1 MNSIHKSAK
10 FTVLVANYNGEK
22 YLRKCLP
29 SVLASSSKVKFKVLV
44 VDDAS
49 TDGSVSYVKSL
60 ASKHDNITL
69 VVNKENHGPSGSR
82 NIGMAKVDT
91 PYVYFLDNDTEVD
104 KDFLLECEKTF
115 NEGEDV
121 GAVQSMLCDYDDRDK
136 IQNAG
141 LTLIPYA
148 AWAIGLSAGES
159 YDPDKEYKK
168 EVLGLSAALA
178 VKLEVFKKG
187 VEFDSRFYHYSE
199 DLDFSWRMWV
209 AGYKTLLSKKSVVYH
224 KVKKID
230 ERKNVGADNSVV
242 YFHLVKNSIR
252 SMIKNYELSSLF
264 VYLPMCMFIVVVR
277 AILVLIARFDPS
289 SIKGTIRAI
298 FWNVLNL
305 RDSLNQRSKVSS
317 LRAKSDKYIFKKV
330 MLSQG
335 PLTVYKKYFSQTN
348 LLPI

>member
-1 MNSIHKSAK
+1 MRKIKKQAK
-10 FTVLVANYNGEK
+10 FTVLIANFNGEK
-22 YLRKCLP
+22 YLKKCLP
-29 SVLASSSKVKFKVLV
+29 SVLGSNKRVEFKVLI

-49 TDGSVSYVKSL
+49 TDGSVSYIKSL
-60 ASKHDNITL
+60 SAKYNNISL
-69 VVNKENHGPSGSR
+69 IVNKTNQGPSGSR
-82 NIGMAKVDT
+82 NIGMEKVDT
-91 PYVYFLDNDTEVD
+91 EYVYFLDNDTEVD
-104 KDFLLECEKTF
+104 KDFLLECERTF
-115 NEGEDV
+115 EEESGV
-121 GAVQSMLCDYDDRDK
+121 GAVQSMLCDYDNRGE

-141 LTLIPYA
+141 LALIPYA
-148 AWAIGLSAGES
+148 AWAIGLSAGEK
-159 YDPDKEYKK
+159 YDSSKDYKK

-252 SMIKNYELSSLF
+252 SMIKNYELRSLL
-264 VYLPMCMFIVVVR
+264 VYLPMCVFIVLAR
-277 AILVLIARFDPS
+277 AILVLIARFDSS
-289 SIKGTIRAI
+289 SIRGTFKAI
-298 FWNVLNL
+298 AWSLANL
-305 RDSLNQRSKVSS
+305 SDTLSERSKVSK
-317 LRAKSDKYIFKKV
+317 LRAKDDSYIFEKV

-335 PLTVYKKYFSQTN
+335 PLAVYKKYFSQTK